1 MITIG
6 DRSAG
11 KSHTMFGS
19 GVSQAADAGI
29 VPRFGASLFG
39 FIKKDRLMNES
50 VSWVVEVSGYSVRDD
65 EIHDLLLPSQNYS
78 TNKRES
84 KELIDITERS
94 AEGNDYMHH
103 HESNSIHVF
112 ELKRKLVA
120 TYAELLNALEEIYV
134 GRLLDVCLNRGNPTI
149 VIDIRMCRRSELNAS
164 IIKGADGNAVSS
176 VDAIDNIVH
185 SRVSFVDMAAP
196 VKKSN
201 KNVSSIVKVAQAHL
215 PLQGQN
221 DIGEKIL
228 RRWTD
233 NIDNDSA
240 MEDRLSGSRQLFSSH
255 DERPVTNSEREAR
268 YIERYLTDVLSG
280 DSKLYLIACVHPSQS
295 EFRATMKRVQMLS
308 KYYSLN
314 AKPLILNTKRIK
326 LLKMLKNSLNKQQ
339 QRNSDKPYK
348 PSRLKLWF
356 KYEASIWDSHEKV
369 PNKDITTTILNEDDG
384 NGSMLDL
391 TVKTDNDSMIIK
403 RPLISLIER
412 SKPKQLVVKDAAKDL
427 SQVARDRYTRYLVFH
442 CRDETLTSK
451 IHIEIS
457 PGRLRFTGK
466 YQKFYDDTG
475 RQVVLEGLSK
485 KA

>member
-1 MITIG
+1 MTPCPG
-6 DRSAG
+6 LL
-11 KSHTMFGS
+11 KS
-19 GVSQAADAGI
+19 
-29 VPRFGASLFG
+29 
-39 FIKKDRLMNES
+39 
-50 VSWVVEVSGYSVRDD
+50 VVLVRDD
-65 EIHDLLLPSQNYS
+65 KIHDLLLPSQNYS

-103 HESNSIHVF
+103 HESKSIHVV

-120 TYAELLNALEEIYV
+120 TYPELLNVWEEIYV
-134 GRLLDVCLNRGNPTI
+134 GRLLAVCLNRGNPT
-149 VIDIRMCRRSELNAS
+149 VVVDIRICRRSGLNTS
-164 IIKGADGNAVSS
+164 ITKAEDGNAVSS
-176 VDAIDNIVH
+176 VDAIDSIVH

-228 RRWTD
+228 RRWTP
-233 NIDNDSA
+233 NIENQRAMGDRSPDS
-240 MEDRLSGSRQLFSSH
+240 RYFYSSRDKTTSTNP
-255 DERPVTNSEREAR
+255 ERKVR

-339 QRNSDKPYK
+339 QHISDKPCNI
-348 PSRLKLWF
+348 SHLKLWF
-356 KYEASIWDSHEKV
+356 KYEAFVWDSHAKL
-369 PNKDITTTILNEDDG
+369 PNKDITTSIVTEIDE
-384 NGSMLDL
+384 
-391 TVKTDNDSMIIK
+391 
-403 RPLISLIER
+403 
-412 SKPKQLVVKDAAKDL
+412 KDL
-427 SQVARDRYTRYLVFH
+427 CL
-442 CRDETLTSK
+442 
-451 IHIEIS
+451 I
-457 PGRLRFTGK
+457 
-466 YQKFYDDTG
+466 
-475 RQVVLEGLSK
+475 
-485 KA
+485 